1 MAAMLVVASLALY
14 AQSPPRPPARGQST
28 DQPAP
33 LGSGLAVLAT
43 LGLAYGAAKWYRACK
58 KTEK

>member
-1 MAAMLVVASLALY
+1 MLVVASVALY
-14 AQSPPRPPARGQST
+14 AAPPPPPPPGQST

-43 LGLAYGAAKWYRACK
+43 LGLAYGAAKLYRARK
-58 KTEK
+58 KKS